1 MPEANKTVAEI
12 IQAGSTFLEKHSIE
26 TPRLVCELLTS
37 RLLQC
42 KRLEL
47 YLQFDR
53 ALSESQLAAMRRG
66 IKRAAAGEPVQY
78 ILGEWEFMGHVLR
91 VDKRALIPR
100 PETEGLVQKVLD
112 CTDLWAVGNPIIA
125 DIGTGSGCIAISL
138 ALAHEKA
145 AFVALDISTDAL
157 ELARENAAQHQV
169 SDRIHFSEGEL
180 ADVIEPESLSAI
192 VANLPYITTAEMEG
206 LSTQVRNHEPHLALH
221 GGEDGLDIIRLL
233 VQDATMA
240 LKPVGT
246 LFLEIGAAQGE
257 ATRALLDADGFTE
270 INVSQDLAD
279 RDRVVSGRLPV
290 TAA

>member
-12 IQAGSTFLEKHSIE
+12 IQAGTTFLEKHSIE

-66 IKRAAAGEPVQY
+66 IKRAVAGEPVQY
-78 ILGEWEFMGHVLR
+78 ILGEWDFMGHVLR

-112 CTDLWAVGNPIIA
+112 CTDLWADDNPIIA

-138 ALAHEKA
+138 ALAHENA

-192 VANLPYITTAEMEG
+192 VANLPYITTAEMKG
-206 LSTQVRNHEPHLALH
+206 LSTQVRDHEPHLALH
-221 GGEDGLDIIRLL
+221 GGEDGLDMIRLL

-240 LKPVGT
+240 LKPGGT

-270 INVSQDLAD
+270 VNVSQDLAG

-290 TAA
+290 V

>member
-1 MPEANKTVAEI
+1 M
-12 IQAGSTFLEKHSIE
+12 
-26 TPRLVCELLTS
+26 
-37 RLLQC
+37 
-42 KRLEL
+42 
-47 YLQFDR
+47 
-53 ALSESQLAAMRRG
+53 
-66 IKRAAAGEPVQY
+66 
-78 ILGEWEFMGHVLR
+78 
-91 VDKRALIPR
+91 
-100 PETEGLVQKVLD
+100 
-112 CTDLWAVGNPIIA
+112 
-125 DIGTGSGCIAISL
+125 
-138 ALAHEKA
+138 
-145 AFVALDISTDAL
+145 

-206 LSTQVRNHEPHLALH
+206 LSSQVRNHEPHLALH

-240 LKPVGT
+240 LKPGGT